1 MQRKTTTRPKRPS
14 LSFVGH
20 GFYIALEGGEGTG
33 KSTQVSLLAN
43 ALNALAVREPGGT
56 PTGLVL
62 RGVMADPKNTS
73 ITPLTEALLMAA
85 DRHQL
90 MTEVLEPALASG
102 QHVVSDRSVYSSLA
116 YQGFGR
122 GLDLERLRSI
132 NDWALGG
139 RWPDVV
145 VLIDVDSDTTA
156 KRIGHRT
163 LDRFE
168 QSGDEFFKRVA
179 DGFHSLAAEDPSRW
193 VVVDGAGTTDEVHH
207 RILNTVNERM
217 SHQGAK

>member
-1 MQRKTTTRPKRPS
+1 M
-14 LSFVGH
+14 GH
-20 GFYIALEGGEGTG
+20 GYYIALEGGEGTG

-90 MTEVLEPALASG
+90 MSEVVNPALESG
-102 QHVVSDRSVYSSLA
+102 KHVVSDRSVFSSLA
-116 YQGFGR
+116 YQGYGR

-139 RWPDVV
+139 NWPDVV
-145 VLIDVDSDTTA
+145 VLIDVDSETTA
-156 KRIGHRT
+156 QRIGHRT

-168 QSGDEFFKRVA
+168 QSGADFFKRVA
-179 DGFHSLAAEDPSRW
+179 DGFHALAASDPDRW
-193 VVVDGAGTTDEVHH
+193 VVINGSGTTDEVHH
-207 RILNTVNERM
+207 RILNAVNGHMNARA
-217 SHQGAK
+217 SR

>member
-1 MQRKTTTRPKRPS
+1 M
-14 LSFVGH
+14 VGH

-73 ITPLTEALLMAA
+73 IAPLTEALLMAA

-90 MTEVLEPALASG
+90 MSEVVKPTLESG
-102 QHVVSDRSVYSSLA
+102 RHVVSDRSVYSSLA
-116 YQGFGR
+116 YQGYGR
-122 GLDLERLRSI
+122 GLDIERLR
-132 NDWALGG
+132 
-139 RWPDVV
+139 
-145 VLIDVDSDTTA
+145 A

-168 QSGDEFFKRVA
+168 QSGAEFFKRVS
-179 DGFHSLAAEDPSRW
+179 DGFHALAQNDPARW
-193 VVVDGAGTTDEVHH
+193 VVVNGAGTTDEVHH
-207 RILNTVNERM
+207 RILIAVNERI
-217 SHQGAK
+217 SKRAPS

>member
-1 MQRKTTTRPKRPS
+1 M
-14 LSFVGH
+14 GH

-90 MTEVLEPALASG
+90 MTEVVEPTLASG
-102 QHVVSDRSVYSSLA
+102 RHVVSDRSVYSSLA

-122 GLDLERLRSI
+122 GLDVERLRSI

-145 VLIDVDSDTTA
+145 VLIDVPADVTA

-168 QSGDEFFKRVA
+168 QSGAEFFKRVA
-179 DGFHSLAAEDPSRW
+179 DGFHALAAAEPGRW

-207 RILNTVNERM
+207 RVLNAVNERM
-217 SHQGAK
+217 SFQGTK

>member
-1 MQRKTTTRPKRPS
+1 M
-14 LSFVGH
+14 VGH

-73 ITPLTEALLMAA
+73 IAPLTEALLMAA

-90 MTEVLEPALASG
+90 MSEVVKPTLESG
-102 QHVVSDRSVYSSLA
+102 RHVVSDRSVYSSLA
-116 YQGFGR
+116 YQGYGR
-122 GLDLERLRSI
+122 GLDIERLRAI
-132 NDWALGG
+132 NDWALDGH
-139 RWPDVV
+139 WPEIV
-145 VLIDVDSDTTA
+145 VLIDVDSETTA

-168 QSGDEFFKRVA
+168 QSGADFFKRVS
-179 DGFHSLAAEDPSRW
+179 DGFHALAQNDPARW
-193 VVVDGAGTTDEVHH
+193 VVVNGAGTTDEVHH
-207 RILNTVNERM
+207 RILNAVNEHISKRAF
-217 SHQGAK
+217 S